1 MGARPSGGTSVHVVV
16 RLFAAA
22 REALGREELRLEFP
36 LGSTVREVREEVIRL
51 APEARPLLERCLLA
65 RNREF
70 ASVEEALQDGDEVA
84 FLPPVGGG

>member
-1 MGARPSGGTSVHVVV
+1 MRVVV

-22 REALGREELRLEFP
+22 REALGREELHLELP
-36 LGSTVREVREEVIRL
+36 AGSTVREVREEVSRT
-51 APEARPLLERCLLA
+51 APGAHPVLERCLLA

-70 ASVEEALQDGDEVA
+70 ASPEEVVQEGDEIA

>member
-1 MGARPSGGTSVHVVV
+1 
-16 RLFAAA
+16 
-22 REALGREELRLEFP
+22 
-36 LGSTVREVREEVIRL
+36 VIRL

>member
-1 MGARPSGGTSVHVVV
+1 MRVVV

-22 REALGREELRLEFP
+22 REALGREELHLELP
-36 LGSTVREVREEVIRL
+36 AGSTVREVREAVSCL
-51 APEARPLLERCLLA
+51 APEARPLLEQCLLA

-70 ASVEEALQDGDEVA
+70 ASPEEALQEGDEIA

>member
-1 MGARPSGGTSVHVVV
+1 MNEPSVQVVV
-16 RLFAAA
+16 RLFASV
-22 REALGREELRLEFP
+22 REALGREELRLNLP
-36 LGSTVREVREEVIRL
+36 AGSTVREVREEVERL

-70 ASVEEALQDGDEVA
+70 ASPGEVVQEGDEIA